1 MMITF
6 ENGLKFGKGED
17 SLIDSLFNSTT
28 TNDGW
33 YTVTGR
39 KYKTVRFFTGN
50 GKPLFYIVSNKHGI
64 TSGNLSTNNGKFYYM
79 AGTCS
84 LTRKKLGLSG
94 YTMEKTTVD
103 NIIRG
108 LNDDNRTI

>member
-64 TSGNLSTNNGKFYYM
+64 TSGNLSTNNGKFYYIFFVLWPIFCCLLLIRSVNVIYFASM
-79 AGTCS
+79 AS
-84 LTRKKLGLSG
+84 GL
-94 YTMEKTTVD
+94 V
-103 NIIRG
+103 
-108 LNDDNRTI
+108 L